1 VLPEGLE
8 AVLDRSAWARG
19 PVFDWLQRAGRVED
33 AEMYRV
39 FNCGIGMTVHVPA
52 PDAER
57 AIEILGDS
65 GQGAYVIGEIRAGT
79 RGVVI
84 A

>member
-1 VLPEGLE
+1 
-8 AVLDRSAWARG
+8 
-19 PVFDWLQRAGRVED
+19 VFDWLQRAGRVED

-52 PDAER
+52 PDAQR
-57 AIEILGDS
+57 AIEILRDS
-65 GQGAYVIGEIRAGT
+65 GQGAHVIGEIRAGT